1 MDGDGAWYCTQ
12 MHSQCLHPCSRSTHI
27 VNNSSLSNDDLRVF
41 CVVVRKASFVAAAD
55 DLGASAAYVSKRIRL
70 LETQLGTRLLH
81 RTTRRVALT
90 DEGERV
96 YRWAQRILDDVD
108 QLLQEVGGTRAQARG
123 PLRVCS
129 SFGFGQQVVAPALGA
144 LVEQHPALQVRLEL
158 FDRLVDVAAEGFDLD
173 VRVGNDIAPHL
184 IARQLAPNHRVLC
197 AAPAYLA
204 ARGTPR
210 SPQELA
216 GHDCLPIKERDHP
229 FGVWRLLCDGQE
241 QTVKVSGKLSS
252 NHGEVALRWALDGR
266 GIVLRSVW
274 QVAPLLASGQL
285 VQVLPGCTQPAD
297 IWAVYPVRL
306 ERSAKLRVAVEFLCH
321 WMGALN
327 RGLATA
333 PHWLPSTS
341 PSAAAP

>member
-1 MDGDGAWYCTQ
+1 

-96 YRWAQRILDDVD
+96 YRWAQCILDDVD

-274 QVAPLLASGQL
+274 QVASLLASGQL

-306 ERSAKLRVAVEFLCH
+306 ERSAKLRVAVEFLCR
-321 WMGALN
+321 WMGTLN
-327 RGLATA
+327 RGLTTS

-341 PSAAAP
+341 HSAATP